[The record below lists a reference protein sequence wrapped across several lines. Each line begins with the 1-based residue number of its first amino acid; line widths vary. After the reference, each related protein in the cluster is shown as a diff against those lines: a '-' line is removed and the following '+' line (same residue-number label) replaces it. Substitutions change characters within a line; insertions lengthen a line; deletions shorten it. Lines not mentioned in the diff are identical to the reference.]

1 MYKLFTLI
9 ILIILTACAIPL
21 TPEDVREEEY
31 GELYALMSC
40 WWADPESTSSAVFNC
55 TETLETELI
64 SGYVSLA
71 ILEDLVGE
79 YFFSICGT
87 NVVLNSGYALHDMS
101 VAALTT
107 NTYACIDSYETKLGN
122 EFDWLW
128 SEDMGIL
135 QLIWRPEDDLGK
147 VLTLFIPK
155 PEVSQ
160 RVEGRVYYKT
170 LDVN

>member
-40 WWADPESTSSAVFNC
+40 WWSNTTSSSVFSC

-64 SGYVSLA
+64 SGYVSMA
-71 ILEDLVGE
+71 IQQDLLGE
-79 YFFSICGT
+79 YFFSICGRD
-87 NVVLNSGYALHDMS
+87 VVLNSGYALHDTT
-101 VAALTT
+101 VVALTT

-128 SEDMGIL
+128 DRDIGVL
-135 QLIWRPEDDLGK
+135 QLIWRPENDLVK
-147 VLTLFIPK
+147 ILTLFVPN
-155 PEVSQ
+155 EEESQ
-160 RVEGRVYYKT
+160 RVEGRVYYKIIAA
-170 LDVN
+170 N